1 MAMDLVSWTIAPF
14 AALYEGTS
22 PDPKNEYILP
32 MLMIFPPLLLTIDR
46 AASFERRKT
55 ALSWV
60 SMTLSQS
67 SGFSCNTP
75 PLNDTLPALFT
86 RMPMPPSSR
95 STWFSAGSNPA
106 RLVTSTFT
114 ATAAAPIAF
123 NSESTRW
130 FFSSFR
136 PNTATAAP
144 AWANPSAMPRPIPPL
159 PPVTTATRPVRSNNA
174 GVFIKLPFF
183 KCLEWRRSAEVDSG
197 VGQRLRTDG

>member
-86 RMPMPPSSR
+86 RMPMHRVRARP
-95 STWFSAGSNPA
+95 GSV
-106 RLVTSTFT
+106 R
-114 ATAAAPIAF
+114 API
-123 NSESTRW
+123 R
-130 FFSSFR
+130 R
-136 PNTATAAP
+136 DCYIHLH
-144 AWANPSAMPRPIPPL
+144 RD
-159 PPVTTATRPVRSNNA
+159 
-174 GVFIKLPFF
+174 
-183 KCLEWRRSAEVDSG
+183 RRSADCFQFRKHPLVLFVVSSKHRDGSACL
-197 VGQRLRTDG
+197 GQSERNATANSAIATSHHSHPAG

>member
-1 MAMDLVSWTIAPF
+1 MAMDLVSWTIALSLRCTRERAPIQERVHT
-14 AALYEGTS
+14 ANVDDLST
-22 PDPKNEYILP
+22 
-32 MLMIFPPLLLTIDR
+32 LLLTIDR

-75 PLNDTLPALFT
+75 PLNDTLPIVYQNANATEFG
-86 RMPMPPSSR
+86 

-123 NSESTRW
+123 NSESTAG
-130 FFSSFR
+130 SFR
-136 PNTATAAP
+136 RFVQT
-144 AWANPSAMPRPIPPL
+144 PR
-159 PPVTTATRPVRSNNA
+159 R
-174 GVFIKLPFF
+174 
-183 KCLEWRRSAEVDSG
+183 
-197 VGQRLRTDG
+197 QRLLGPIRAQCHGQFAICHSHHSHPAG